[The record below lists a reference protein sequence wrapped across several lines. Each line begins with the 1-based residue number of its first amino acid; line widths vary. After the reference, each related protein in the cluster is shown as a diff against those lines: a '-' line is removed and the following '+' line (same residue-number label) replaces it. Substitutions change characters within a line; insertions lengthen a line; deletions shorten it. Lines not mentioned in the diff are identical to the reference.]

1 MNFKIKIAFASELRD
16 KQDGK
21 FRYGPHKSSAI
32 YYLMMYRKGSLND
45 ISKLWRMHTNA
56 PNSFIAKEASLIYWS
71 TWKQIPIN
79 EQQIVCN
86 WMLFIC
92 DL

>member
-45 ISKLWRMHTNA
+45 ISKL
-56 PNSFIAKEASLIYWS
+56 
-71 TWKQIPIN
+71 
-79 EQQIVCN
+79 
-86 WMLFIC
+86 
-92 DL
+92 